1 MQIVINSD
9 NKESIYELV
18 YDKQIIKGLISEIVK
33 NCSTRRKSRYVV
45 QARTIEEAESQIT
58 SSMFQNEIRTYENVT
73 DIREEKVD
81 DPFDYWR
88 PGDPRTYS
96 FEAEALVLPELVFYL
111 MNILNA
117 NEIDYDWFKNRKELS
132 KKENI
137 QAEIQR
143 IDSEI
148 NKVSNFDT
156 ETKIRMLNEL
166 ALKVKLLNDTPIFD
180 KELLSKY
187 YDIAESNITLE
198 LVQETIKYQRTL
210 KPQTCVKK

>member
-1 MQIVINSD
+1 MQIVINNE
-9 NKESIYELV
+9 NKESIYELI
-18 YDKQIIKGLISEIVK
+18 YDKNFIKGLISEIVL
-33 NCSTRRKSRYVV
+33 NCSFRKKSRYVV
-45 QARTIEEAESQIT
+45 QARTKEEAENQIA
-58 SSMFQNEIRTYENVT
+58 SSMFQNEIKTYENVN
-73 DIREEKVD
+73 DIRAEKVD

-88 PGDPRTYS
+88 PGDPRPYS
-96 FEAEALVLPELVFYL
+96 FEAEALVVPELVFYL
-111 MNILNA
+111 MNILNG

-137 QAEIQR
+137 QVEIQR

-148 NKVSNFDT
+148 NEISNFDT
-156 ETKIRMLNEL
+156 EIKIRMLNEL
-166 ALKVKLLNDTPIFD
+166 AAKVKLLNDTPSFD

-210 KPQTCVKK
+210 KPQNGIKK